1 MNKFLATGEELP
13 DVIRKL
19 LGQEK
24 NLRNEI
30 LQTVSTMSTQ
40 STNKAMYDR
49 LADVL
54 TKQGQL
60 FKNKRTAEIALN
72 VAKGGNAIRRV
83 GEIPGLGFLRKLK

>member
-60 FKNKRTAEIALN
+60 FTSRERLQ
-72 VAKGGNAIRRV
+72 R
-83 GEIPGLGFLRKLK
+83 

>member
-13 DVIRKL
+13 NVIRKL
-19 LGQEK
+19 LGEEK

-49 LADVL
+49 LADVFVVRRL
-54 TKQGQL
+54 L
-60 FKNKRTAEIALN
+60 
-72 VAKGGNAIRRV
+72 KGNENPPRNR
-83 GEIPGLGFLRKLK
+83 

>member
-13 DVIRKL
+13 NVIRKL
-19 LGQEK
+19 LGEEK

-54 TKQGQL
+54 
-60 FKNKRTAEIALN
+60 KNKDSY
-72 VAKGGNAIRRV
+72 
-83 GEIPGLGFLRKLK
+83 LKTENSRDSIKCT